1 MRGVCERNVR
11 YAGEQRVKYVCKR
24 TPLPAGTERERTIA
38 CVCDITHTHTHHT
51 YAPRCKLRLSAP
63 DTLIPILLPLPPA
76 SNETNLV
83 TRANA
88 SVFAQMFGQLHM
100 TPPAQLRRKDGRA
113 WFAKFVG
120 EPAIDDGGLF
130 RESYSA
136 MSEELQSGV
145 LPLFVETAN
154 GFVPN
159 PAALVLLDREHR
171 RRSSGGGGGVP
182 AHLSSSMEGSVVKEW
197 YR

>member
-1 MRGVCERNVR
+1 MPGSHGSPRAAEGLLGVLVR
-11 YAGEQRVKYVCKR
+11 AKR
-24 TPLPAGTERERTIA
+24 LIFTETKMDA
-38 CVCDITHTHTHHT
+38 WAAVWGLTQ
-51 YAPRCKLRLSAP
+51 SAQKGSKVVVVNRQSA
-63 DTLIPILLPLPPA
+63 LMSA
-76 SNETNLV
+76 SNETDLV
-83 TRANA
+83 TRAKA
-88 SVFAQMFGQLHM
+88 SVFAQMYDQLH
-100 TPPAQLRRKDGRA
+100 TIPPAQLRRKDGRA

-159 PAALVLLDREHR
+159 PAASVLLEREHR

-182 AHLSSSMEGSVVKEW
+182 AQLASSMVGSVVKEW